1 MMSNRYHLAIETLQA
16 NWVKGMTGL
25 QATFALRFNRFR
37 KETVHLFQDRS
48 KSFESS
54 DWHDGEAMKLKRI
67 CAKCN
72 RANAQLLVLEIC
84 SNLFPSLQELET

>member
-16 NWVKGMTGL
+16 NWVEGMTGL

-37 KETVHLFQDRS
+37 KETGHLFQDRC

-54 DWHDGEAMKLKRI
+54 DGRDGEAMKLKRI
-67 CAKCN
+67 CAMYK
-72 RANAQLLVLEIC
+72 V
-84 SNLFPSLQELET
+84 